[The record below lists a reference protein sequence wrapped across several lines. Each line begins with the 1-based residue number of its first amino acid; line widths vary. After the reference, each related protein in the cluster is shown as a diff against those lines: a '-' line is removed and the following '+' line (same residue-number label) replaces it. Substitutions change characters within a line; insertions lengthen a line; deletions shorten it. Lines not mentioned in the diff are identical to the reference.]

1 MDDRTHHHHDQHDH
15 HGGHHHDGDAVV
27 NAPVVAQVQDK
38 PHTDPVCKMKV
49 EADPGKTIDYKGTAY
64 HFCSTKCM
72 EKFRA
77 NPQSFVEP
85 AAMAPPP
92 PMPEGAV
99 YTCPMHPEIRQSS
112 PGNCPKCGMTLEP
125 VIPSLEEEEN
135 PELVDFR
142 RRFWWTLPLTVAVT
156 IVAMFGHRLMSG
168 AMPAQSW
175 IELALSTPVVL
186 WAGWPFFARGVESIR
201 NRSPNMWTLIGTG
214 VAAAFGYSVLAT
226 VASQFFPST
235 FMADGRIGVY
245 YEAAA
250 VIVSL
255 TMLGQILELRARSQ
269 TSAAIKSLLGL
280 APKTARRINADGT
293 EADVPL
299 THVHIDDMLR
309 VRPGE
314 KVPVDGA
321 VLEGE
326 SALDESMLTGEPV
339 PVTKRPGDK
348 LIGATINTSGSL
360 VMRAEKVGSQT
371 MLSQIVQ
378 MVANAQRSR
387 APMQRLAD
395 VVAGYFVVVVVG
407 IALLT
412 LLGWGFFGPEP
423 SWVYGFVNAVAVLII
438 ACPCALGLATPMS
451 IMAATG
457 RAATQG
463 ILFRDAAAIE
473 QMRKVDTLIVDKT
486 GTLTEGKPA
495 FDRTVAAPGFTETDV
510 LQIAASIDQGS
521 EHPLAHAIVAEARKQ
536 GLALD
541 KPDTFESSSGIG
553 VRGVVAGRRIAL
565 GNTALMDQ
573 EKVDWSV
580 LVKQAEEL
588 RNEGTSVMYLAADG
602 RLVGLL
608 AVSDPVKS
616 TTLEALQTLREAG
629 LRVVMA
635 TGDGVTTAQSVAR
648 RLGIDEVHGEVK
660 PQDKLVLV
668 ERLQKEGRIVAMAGD
683 GINDAPALAKSNV
696 GIAMGTGTDVA
707 INSAHVTLVKGDLRA
722 IARARNLSVD
732 TVRNMRQNLGFAFIY
747 NALGIPLA
755 AGLLYPFTGQLLSP
769 IIAALAMSLSSVS
782 VITNALRL
790 RGTEKMAEAPHP
802 PAARMRPVWF
812 GAVAFALMLAVY
824 FGALT
829 LVSGWAF
836 TVDQFA
842 QFWIF
847 IVPLAVGFGIQVSLF
862 THLRALVG
870 TEKKSGAM
878 VATSGTTSTA
888 AMVSCCAHYLAN
900 VAPVLGATGL
910 VAFAAQ
916 FQIELFW
923 VGLLFNLAGIAYV
936 GNKVLQATR
945 EHKKCPV

>member
-1 MDDRTHHHHDQHDH
+1 MNNTTNAKHPHHDHEHNHHGHDH
-15 HGGHHHDGDAVV
+15 HQGHGVRLATQDAE
-27 NAPVVAQVQDK
+27 K
-38 PHTDPVCKMKV
+38 PFVDPVCGMNV
-49 EADPGKTIDYKGTAY
+49 SASPEKTLQYDGATY

-72 EKFRA
+72 EKFRQD
-77 NPQSFVEP
+77 PQAYLTPRGDQPVQ
-85 AAMAPPP
+85 AA
-92 PMPEGAV
+92 PEGTV
-99 YTCPMHPEIRQSS
+99 YTCPMHPEIRQPA

-125 VIPSLEEEEN
+125 IVPSLDEEEN

-142 RRFWWTLPLTVAVT
+142 RRFWWTLPLTVIVT
-156 IVAMFGHRLMSG
+156 VLAMVGHRIFSG
-168 AMPAQSW
+168 GLAGQSW
-175 IELALSTPVVL
+175 IELVLSTPVVL
-186 WAGWPFFARGVESIR
+186 WAGWPFFVRGAQSVA
-201 NRSPNMWTLIGTG
+201 NRSPNMWTLIGLG
-214 VAAAFGYSVLAT
+214 VAAAFGYSVVAT
-226 VASQFFPST
+226 VAPQLFPQT
-235 FMADGRIGVY
+235 FLVHGRIGVY
-245 YEAAA
+245 FEAAA

-255 TMLGQILELRARSQ
+255 TLLGQILELRARSQ

-280 APKTARRINADGT
+280 APKTARRINNDST
-293 EADVPL
+293 EEDVPL
-299 THVHIDDMLR
+299 THVHLGDTLR

-314 KVPVDGA
+314 KVPVDGV

-339 PVTKRPGDK
+339 PVTKRSGDK

-473 QMRKVDTLIVDKT
+473 EMRKVNTIIVDKT

-495 FDRTVAAPGFTETDV
+495 FDRVVAAPGFNDTDV

-521 EHPLAHAIVAEARKQ
+521 EHPLAHAIVEEARKR
-536 GLALD
+536 GLVLD

-553 VRGVVAGRRIAL
+553 VRGIVASRRIAL
-565 GNTALMDQ
+565 GNTALMDI
-573 EKVDWSV
+573 EKVDWHG
-580 LVKQAEEL
+580 LVNQAEEL
-588 RNEGTSVMYLAADG
+588 RNEGASVMYLAADS

-608 AVSDPVKS
+608 AVSDPIKA
-616 TTLEALQTLREAG
+616 TTPEALQTLRDAG
-629 LRVVMA
+629 LAVVMA
-635 TGDGVTTAQSVAR
+635 TGDGVTTAKSVGK
-648 RLGIDEVHGEVK
+648 RLGIDEVYGEVK
-660 PQDKLVLV
+660 PQDKLTLV
-668 ERLQKEGRIVAMAGD
+668 ERLQKDGKIVAMAGD

-769 IIAALAMSLSSVS
+769 MIAALAMSLSSVS

-790 RGTEKMAEAPHP
+790 RGTGK
-802 PAARMRPVWF
+802 
-812 GAVAFALMLAVY
+812 
-824 FGALT
+824 
-829 LVSGWAF
+829 
-836 TVDQFA
+836 
-842 QFWIF
+842 
-847 IVPLAVGFGIQVSLF
+847 
-862 THLRALVG
+862 
-870 TEKKSGAM
+870 
-878 VATSGTTSTA
+878 
-888 AMVSCCAHYLAN
+888 
-900 VAPVLGATGL
+900 
-910 VAFAAQ
+910 
-916 FQIELFW
+916 
-923 VGLLFNLAGIAYV
+923 
-936 GNKVLQATR
+936 
-945 EHKKCPV
+945 